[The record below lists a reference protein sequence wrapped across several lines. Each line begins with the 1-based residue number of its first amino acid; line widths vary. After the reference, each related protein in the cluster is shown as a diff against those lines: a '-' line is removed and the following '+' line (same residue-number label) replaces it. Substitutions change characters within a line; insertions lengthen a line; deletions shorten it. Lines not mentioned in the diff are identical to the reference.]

1 MTTTSDPDS
10 GARPQ
15 ARNAVGRSRS
25 SQPRITP
32 VGIHAQD
39 HVQFTPPIQPKRP
52 RKTARKMISESAAIY
67 KQFAQVE
74 SHLSSEERLCDNSF

>member
-1 MTTTSDPDS
+1 MTTTSDPEQDHKLEMQS
-10 GARPQ
+10 VVLVLPI
-15 ARNAVGRSRS
+15 
-25 SQPRITP
+25 PRVTP

-67 KQFAQVE
+67 KQFAKVE
-74 SHLSSEERLCDNSF
+74 IHLSSEERLCDNSF